1 MTWHTS
7 MPPGRGWW
15 VAERVALYDL
25 TYAQLEDLLSD
36 WGEPRFRADQLWRWL
51 YRSLVDDFSA
61 MGNLPTLLRERLAT
75 GTDLQLLA
83 PIAGQESATGQ
94 TRKVLFRLRDGNVI
108 ESVLMNYD
116 ERRTACISTQVGC
129 GIGCLFCATGQDG
142 LTRNLS
148 AGEIVAQVIHFARQI
163 LESEVEQATA
173 QGVKADTQA
182 HPVTNLVLMGM
193 GEPLANYAATWQAI
207 ETLTDSRGYNLGAR
221 RITLSTVGLVP
232 GIRRLADEGLP
243 INLAV
248 SLHAP
253 DDELRNRLVPVNQR
267 YPLGELM
274 AAVREYAQKTK
285 RRVSFEYA
293 LIAGVND
300 TLPHARQLGALL
312 QGMLCHV
319 NLIPLN
325 PTPGTPLRPSAREQ
339 VHAFRDLLTSA
350 GIPTTVRVGRGI
362 SIEAGCGQ
370 LRQRQAGIAGA

>member
-1 MTWHTS
+1 
-7 MPPGRGWW
+7 MPSGREWW
-15 VAERVALYDL
+15 VAERIALYDL
-25 TYAQLEDLLSD
+25 THAQLEDLLSD

-51 YRSLVDDFSA
+51 YKSLVDSFAA
-61 MGNLPTLLRERLAT
+61 MGNVPSLLRERLAT

-94 TRKVLFRLRDGNVI
+94 TRKVLFRLRDDHVI

-129 GIGCLFCATGQDG
+129 GIGCLFCATGQNG
-142 LTRNLS
+142 LARNLS
-148 AGEIVAQVIHFARQI
+148 AGEIVAQVIHFAREIQ
-163 LESEVEQATA
+163 ESEIEQATV
-173 QGVKADTQA
+173 QGVKTDSQA
-182 HPVTNLVLMGM
+182 HPVTNIVLMGM

-207 ETLTDSRGYNLGAR
+207 ETLTDARGYNLGAR

-243 INLAV
+243 INLAI

-253 DDELRNRLVPVNQR
+253 DDELRNWLVPVNQR

-300 TLPHARQLGALL
+300 TVQHARQLGALL
-312 QGMLCHV
+312 HGMLCHV

-325 PTPGTPLRPSAREQ
+325 PTPGTPLQPSSDDQ
-339 VHAFRDLLTSA
+339 VRAFQVVLVDT
-350 GIPTTVRVGRGI
+350 GIPTTVRLRRGV

>member
-1 MTWHTS
+1 
-7 MPPGRGWW
+7 
-15 VAERVALYDL
+15 VVERIALYDL
-25 TYAQLEDLLSD
+25 THPQLEELLSG
-36 WGEPRFRADQLWRWL
+36 WGEPRFRADQLWHWM

-61 MGNLPTLLRERLAT
+61 MGNLPKSLRERLAT
-75 GTDLQLLA
+75 ATDLRLLT
-83 PIAGQESATGQ
+83 PIAGRESATGQ
-94 TRKVLFRLRDGNVI
+94 TRKVLFRLRDGNTV

-129 GIGCLFCATGQDG
+129 GIGCLFCATGQGG
-142 LTRNLS
+142 LARNLS

-163 LESEVEQATA
+163 LESEIEQATA
-173 QGVKADTQA
+173 LGANANVQG
-182 HPVTNLVLMGM
+182 HPVTNVVLMGM

-207 ETLTDSRGYNLGAR
+207 ETLTDPRGYNLGAR

-232 GIRRLADEGLP
+232 GIHRLADESLP
-243 INLAV
+243 INLAI

-253 DDELRNRLVPVNQR
+253 DDALRNRLVPVNQR

-274 AAVREYAQKTK
+274 AAVREYVQKTN

-300 TLPHARQLGALL
+300 TVQQAKQLGALL
-312 QGMLCHV
+312 HGLLCHV

-325 PTPGTPLRPSAREQ
+325 PTPGTPLQPSTREQ
-339 VHAFRDLLTSA
+339 AHAFRDVLVDA
-350 GIPTTVRVGRGI
+350 GIPTTLRVRRGI

-370 LRQRQAGIAGA
+370 LRQREAGIAEA